1 MSLYQ
6 SVLQSAKERDTI
18 PDIGELSLAE
28 KQVILAMRKLPTNN
42 TLPMFVIQWV
52 GNAWKIYE
60 AKLTNYTR

>member
-18 PDIGELSLAE
+18 PDIGELSDAE
-28 KQVILAMRKLPTNN
+28 KRVVLAMRQMQPNRVLP
-42 TLPMFVIQWV
+42 LIVIQWV

-60 AKLTNYTR
+60 AKLTSYTR